1 MNIFVSTGGFPKLA
15 GNIVAERYL
24 RKGIKNI
31 ELSGGM
37 HTPTLVEDLL
47 KIKKEAN
54 FQVHNYFPPPKNPF
68 VLNLASADQEISNLS
83 LNHIYNSIELCSRL
97 GSKYYS
103 FHAGFL
109 CDLNTAELG
118 KKISKRKLI
127 SRDKG
132 TEIFLKKLELI
143 SIKAKEHDVNIM
155 VENNVLSKNNLNEF
169 GQNPLLMC
177 DHEETKLI
185 MENSPNN
192 INLLVDVA
200 HLKVSSSSLQF
211 NPEHMFKFCDKFI
224 KGYHLS
230 DNNGLSDTNEV
241 FTPNAWFWKSLNKNL
256 DYYSIEVYGAD
267 EERLLKLKKLT
278 EQKIKQN

>member
-1 MNIFVSTGGFPKLA
+1 MSIFVSTGGLAKLP

-31 ELSGGM
+31 ELSGGV

-54 FQVHNYFPPPKNPF
+54 FQVHNYFTPPKNPF
-68 VLNLASADQEISNLS
+68 VLNLASADQKISNLS
-83 LNHIYNSIELCSRL
+83 LNHVYNSIELSSRL

-109 CDLNTAELG
+109 CDLNISDLG

-132 TEIFLKKLELI
+132 IEIFLKKLELI
-143 SIKAKEHDVNIM
+143 SIKAKEYDVNIM

-177 DHEETKLI
+177 DHEESKLI
-185 MENSPNN
+185 MENSPGN

-211 NPEHMFKFCDKFI
+211 NPQHMFKFCDQFI

-230 DNNGLSDTNEV
+230 DNNGLSDTNES

-267 EERLLKLKKLT
+267 EERLLELKNLT
-278 EQKIKQN
+278 VQKIKKS